1 MKKFLL
7 LIICITTISAAYAQY
22 PEDALKLS
30 WYTQQGTARNVATG
44 GVMGSLGGDITANH
58 VNPAGLGLFKTNEFV
73 ISPGFILNKNRFSYR
88 GTDTAN
94 DKNAI
99 SYGATGFIFG
109 MPNDIKTSALKS
121 SAFSISLNQLASY
134 NNRINYTGFNNVS
147 SFSEQYLEELVR
159 DGADT
164 IAALQNYIFGSSL
177 AFRTFL
183 IDTTNDDL
191 GKFNGYQSLVPI
203 STGVLQER
211 SETTKGGFH
220 ELAIGG
226 AANFREKLYA
236 GASITVPFSIYS
248 RELTYTETD
257 ATDNPNNDFKSFEYR
272 EKLESNG
279 VGIGLKLGAIYKPQE
294 YIRLGVALHTPQ
306 YMFFKDE
313 IRAWMTANTEGYAG
327 TVSESSD
334 NLNSGD
340 AGRREYQ
347 MITPW
352 KAIVS
357 ASYVFR
363 EVENTKKQRAF
374 ISADV
379 EYVNHRGVRYMT
391 NDGEDVVLKDYYKAV
406 NNEIKDYYKG
416 NFNFRLGGEL
426 KLHTWMFRLGGAY
439 YGSPYA
445 EKSFDANR
453 ILATGG
459 LGYRNKGIFIDL
471 AYSHAWVKDIN
482 VPYRLNDK
490 TNSFAEQKSNRGNIA
505 ATIGFKF

>member
-1 MKKFLL
+1 MKKYLL
-7 LIICITTISAAYAQY
+7 LIIFITTISAAYAQF

-73 ISPGFILNKNRFSYR
+73 ISPGFILNKNKFRYR

-99 SYGATGFIFG
+99 NYGASGFIFG
-109 MPNDIKTSALKS
+109 MPNNSKGSSLTS
-121 SAFSISLNQLASY
+121 SAFAISINQLGSY
-134 NNRINYTGFNNVS
+134 NNKTYYKGLNTAS

-159 DGADT
+159 DRADT

-177 AFRTFL
+177 AFRTYL
-183 IDTTNDDL
+183 IDTANNES
-191 GKFNGYQSLVPI
+191 GVFNGYKTLAQNLP
-203 STGVLQER
+203 LNQER
-211 SETTKGGFH
+211 SENSRGGFH
-220 ELAIGG
+220 EIAVGG
-226 AANFREKLYA
+226 AANFEDKLYV
-236 GASITVPFSIYS
+236 GGSLTIPISLYS
-248 RELTYTETD
+248 RELFYKESD
-257 ATDNPNNDFKSFEYR
+257 ATGNANNNFGYAEYR
-272 EKLESNG
+272 EKLKSTA
-279 VGIGLKLGAIYKPQE
+279 VGLGLKLGAIYKPQE
-294 YIRLGVALHTPQ
+294 YIRLGFAVHTPQ
-306 YMFFKDE
+306 IMSFKDE
-313 IRAWMTANTEGYAG
+313 IRSWMTANTEGYAG

-340 AGRREYQ
+340 AGKREYN

-352 KAIVS
+352 RAMVS

-363 EVENTKKQRAF
+363 EVENTKRQRAF
-374 ISADV
+374 ISADI
-379 EYVNHRGVRYMT
+379 EYVNHRGVRYMSR
-391 NDGEDVVLKDYYKAV
+391 DDEDVVLKDYYKAV
-406 NNEIKDYYKG
+406 NSAIKDYYKG

-445 EKSFDANR
+445 EKSFKANR

-459 LGYRNKGIFIDL
+459 LGYRNKGMFIDL
-471 AYSHAWVKDIN
+471 GYSHAWVKDVN
-482 VPYRLNDK
+482 APYRLNDQAN
-490 TNSFAEQKSNRGNIA
+490 TFAEQRGSRGNVV